1 MEDFRR
7 KLRES
12 ISRDIE
18 SERINESRRIKEYED
33 APTINDKKII
43 EQRNKLERK
52 EFRKK
57 INELNENIEKYVAD
71 YKKKLLDETKLY

>member
-7 KLRES
+7 KLREN

>member
-18 SERINESRRIKEYED
+18 SERINEYRRIKEYED
-33 APTINDKKII
+33 DTTINDKKII